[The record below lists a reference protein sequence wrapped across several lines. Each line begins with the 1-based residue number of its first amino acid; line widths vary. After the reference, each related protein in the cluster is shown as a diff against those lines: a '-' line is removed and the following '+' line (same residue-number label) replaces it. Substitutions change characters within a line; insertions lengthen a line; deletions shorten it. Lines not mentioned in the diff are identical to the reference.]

1 MSIITDANNS
11 GFGSWKYSKLKLY
24 DTYLVNFIS
33 LNSPTA
39 NIIKCLNNINCYKYN
54 TIYGLIPDKLLF
66 IYIKVS

>member
-24 DTYLVNFIS
+24 DTYLTNFIS

-39 NIIKCLNNINCYKYN
+39 NIIKCLNNTNC
-54 TIYGLIPDKLLF
+54 
-66 IYIKVS
+66 